1 VWPRRRQGG
10 MPIAATTAGRPREGR
25 FSLDSR
31 ARGYV
36 CGIMNAVRTP
46 VAVAMALAL
55 MVGGVVVGAPAA
67 PPLRPQATAA
77 PSPRRGNAITLSMDQ
92 AVRLAERRYRARVVR
107 AETRTE
113 GNRTIY
119 VLRMLDGAGRVFSVQ
134 VDAASGTI
142 L

>member
-1 VWPRRRQGG
+1 
-10 MPIAATTAGRPREGR
+10 
-25 FSLDSR
+25 
-31 ARGYV
+31 
-36 CGIMNAVRTP
+36 MNAVRRP

-55 MVGGVVVGAPAA
+55 MAGGVVAGARAA
-67 PPLRPQATAA
+67 PPEHPQAVAA
-77 PSPRRGNAITLSMDQ
+77 RSPPRGPAAALSMDQ

-119 VLRMLDGAGRVFSVQ
+119 VLRMLDGSGRVFSIQ